1 MTVARTICLGFAAV
15 ITAGAL
21 LLLLPGAIVSGQWG
35 NPIEALY
42 MATSAVCVT
51 GLAVVDPG
59 SYYTVFG
66 QAVLALLAQIG
77 GLGYMTATTV
87 LMILLGRKFKLKDKI
102 AIQQSLDAP
111 GLAGLKQLLKS
122 IIAVTVICEL
132 TGAFVLMT
140 VFVPQFG
147 WSKGIWFGLF
157 HSISA
162 FNNAGFALLPDNL
175 VSYVDNP
182 IVIGTIGTLIIVGG
196 IGYPVIM
203 EAFVGLR
210 DRRKQPNF
218 RWSLHLKVVVMTTL
232 MLLAAGTIAFW
243 GTELNNPKTLAPLS
257 GGSRLLSAWFQSV
270 TTRTAGFN
278 SIPIGDMTTAGLFI
292 TIAWMFIGASP
303 GGTGGGVKTTT
314 FTVLQACT
322 VAVLRGRDDVICYER
337 RLPTGLIL
345 KAVGVV
351 FGSGMTVVVS
361 TMLLALVDPK
371 FEFLPLL
378 FEATSAFATV
388 GLSMGISAQLSI
400 GGKLII
406 IATMYI
412 GRVGILLLISA
423 LFGDPE
429 ASTLRYPEDQ
439 LLVG

>member
-15 ITAGAL
+15 ILTGAL
-21 LLLLPGAIVSGQWG
+21 LLLLPVAVAAGTWG

-42 MATSAVCVT
+42 MSTSAVCVT

-87 LMILLGRKFKLKDKI
+87 LLILLGRKFNLKDKI

-111 GLAGLKQLLKS
+111 GLAGLKNLLKS

-132 TGAFVLMT
+132 TGAFALMT

-162 FNNAGFALLPDNL
+162 FNNAGFGLLPDNL
-175 VSYVDNP
+175 VSYVGNP

-210 DRRKQPNF
+210 DRRNQPNF

-257 GGSRLLSAWFQSV
+257 GGSRLLAAWFQSV

-303 GGTGGGVKTTT
+303 GGTGGGIKTTT
-314 FTVLQACT
+314 FSVLQACT
-322 VAVLRGRDDVICYER
+322 VAVLRGREDVICYER

-351 FGSGMTVVVS
+351 FGSGLTVVVS
-361 TMLLALVDPK
+361 TILLALVDPSI
-371 FEFLPLL
+371 EFLPLL
-378 FEATSAFATV
+378 FEATSAFGTV
-388 GLSMGISAQLSI
+388 GLSMGISAAMTVP
-400 GGKLII
+400 GKLII

-423 LFGDPE
+423 LFGDPKP
-429 ASTLRYPEDQ
+429 SVLRYPEDQ

>member
-15 ITAGAL
+15 IVTGAL
-21 LLLLPGAIVSGQWG
+21 LLLLPGSIVSGQWG

-51 GLAVVDPG
+51 GLAIVDPG

-77 GLGYMTATTV
+77 GLGYMTASTV
-87 LMILLGRKFKLKDKI
+87 LMILLGRKFNLKDKI
-102 AIQQSLDAP
+102 ALQQSLDAP
-111 GLAGLKQLLKS
+111 GLDGLKRLITS
-122 IIAVTVICEL
+122 IIAVTMICEL
-132 TGAFVLMT
+132 TGAFLLMT

-157 HSISA
+157 HSVSA
-162 FNNAGFALLPDNL
+162 FNNAGFGLLPDNL
-175 VSYVDNP
+175 VSYVNNP

-210 DRRKQPNF
+210 DRRKNPLF
-218 RWSLHLKVVVMTTL
+218 RWSLHLKVVVTTTL
-232 MLLAAGTIAFW
+232 LLLSVGTIAFW
-243 GTELNNPKTLAPLS
+243 GTEINNPKTLEPLS
-257 GGSRLLSAWFQSV
+257 ASSRLLAAWFQSV

-303 GGTGGGVKTTT
+303 GSTGGGVKTTT
-314 FTVLQACT
+314 FSVLQACT
-322 VAVLRGRDDVICYER
+322 VAVLRGRDDVVCYER

-351 FGSGMTVVVS
+351 FGSGLTVVVS
-361 TMLLALVDPK
+361 TMLLALVDSQ

-378 FEATSAFATV
+378 FEATSAFGTV

-400 GGKLII
+400 AGKLII

-412 GRVGILLLISA
+412 GRVGVLLLISA

>member
-21 LLLLPGAIVSGQWG
+21 LLLVPGAIVSGQWG

-42 MATSAVCVT
+42 MSTSAVCVT

-175 VSYVDNP
+175 VSYVNNP

-210 DRRKQPNF
+210 DRRKHPNF

-257 GGSRLLSAWFQSV
+257 GSSRLLSAWFQSV

-361 TMLLALVDPK
+361 TMLLALVDPQ

-400 GGKLII
+400 LGKLVI

>member
-21 LLLLPGAIVSGQWG
+21 LLLLPGAIASGQWG

-42 MATSAVCVT
+42 MSTSAVCVT

-162 FNNAGFALLPDNL
+162 FNNAGFGLLPDNL
-175 VSYVDNP
+175 VSYVNNP

-257 GGSRLLSAWFQSV
+257 GSSRLLSAWFQSV

-361 TMLLALVDPK
+361 TMLLALVDPQ

-400 GGKLII
+400 LGKLVI

>member
-15 ITAGAL
+15 IIAGAI
-21 LLLLPGAIVSGQWG
+21 LLLLPFSIATGSWG

-59 SYYTVFG
+59 SYYTVPG

-87 LMILLGRKFKLKDKI
+87 LMIFLGRKFKLKDKI
-102 AIQQSLDAP
+102 ALQQSLDAP
-111 GLAGLKQLLKS
+111 GLAGLKTLITS
-122 IIAVTVICEL
+122 IIAVTAICEL
-132 TGAFVLMT
+132 TGAFALMT

-162 FNNAGFALLPDNL
+162 FNNAGFGLLPDNL
-175 VSYVDNP
+175 VSYVNNP

-210 DRRKQPNF
+210 DRRKNGRF
-218 RWSLHLKVVVMTTL
+218 RWSLHLKVVVTTTL
-232 MLLAAGTIAFW
+232 MLLAVGTIAFW
-243 GTELNNPKTLAPLS
+243 GTEIHNPKTLAPLS
-257 GGSRLLSAWFQSV
+257 GLSRLMAAWFQSV

-278 SIPIGDMTTAGLFI
+278 SIPIGDMTTAGLVI

-303 GGTGGGVKTTT
+303 GSTGGGVKTTT
-314 FTVLQACT
+314 FSVLQACT
-322 VAVLRGRDDVICYER
+322 VSVLKGRSDVLCFDR

-351 FGSGMTVVVS
+351 FGSGLTVIVS
-361 TMLLALVDPK
+361 TILLSLVDPTI
-371 FEFLPLL
+371 EFLPLL
-378 FEATSAFATV
+378 FEATSAFGTV
-388 GLSMGISAQLSI
+388 GLSMGISAGMTVS
-400 GGKLII
+400 GKLII

-423 LFGDPE
+423 LFGDHTP
-429 ASTLRYPEDQ
+429 SVLRYPEEQ